1 MFSLPIRLFMILFFS
16 IQMLSAQQGA
26 YDTIKVMT
34 YNIANYGFTSHGCP
48 TLVTS
53 VKNPWLRSI
62 VAYESP
68 DIIGFEKFNISPA
81 SISTDTIV
89 HKVLDS
95 VCSGCYKP
103 CGFTNVSGYTKAN
116 MLYYKTSKLGFV
128 STTTIYSADNNIS
141 DINLHKLYYKSPTLS
156 LTHDTIFINVILLHL
171 ASGSSSTTDRAN
183 EISGAMSWLNSHVT
197 TGGNYILMGD
207 MNTQN
212 STESGFQQLINSTN
226 ANTKFYDPPNQLG
239 DWSGNPTHF
248 SMYLTQSTRT
258 TDPGDCA
265 ATGGVNNRFDH
276 ILCTKYLMDGTD
288 SLMYVPQSYRVV
300 GQDGLHTNGDI
311 NGSPANTSAPS
322 NIVNA
327 LYNMSEH
334 LPVVLQ
340 LAVGA
345 HNTGTGI
352 SEINNPAWT
361 FDHLV
366 TNHLIVRPQIELT
379 GSMYHIQIVDMQGR
393 SIRDLYLRQD
403 HVNDISLEG
412 LTAGMYQLCISGG
425 ETHELKGRF
434 VKIEQ

>member
-1 MFSLPIRLFMILFFS
+1 VY
-16 IQMLSAQQGA
+16 AQHGA
-26 YDTIKVMT
+26 YDTIKVMS

-62 VAYESP
+62 LAYESP

-95 VCSGCYKP
+95 VCAGCYKP

-116 MLYYKTSKLGFV
+116 MLYYKASKLGFV

-141 DINLHKLYYKSPTLS
+141 DINLHRLYYKSPTLS

-171 ASGSSSTTDRAN
+171 ASGSGSTTNRAS

-212 STESGFQQLINSTN
+212 STESCFQQLINSAN
-226 ANTKFYDPPNQLG
+226 SNTKFYDPPNQLG

-258 TDPGDCA
+258 SDPGDCA

-311 NGSPANTSAPS
+311 NGSPTNTSVPS
-322 NIVNA
+322 NILNA

-345 HNTGTGI
+345 HNNSTGI
-352 SEINNPAWT
+352 SETTTQTWT

-366 TNHLIVRPQIELT
+366 SSHLIIRPLIDMT
-379 GSMYHIQIVDMQGR
+379 GSLYHIRIIDMQGR
-393 SIRDLYLRQD
+393 SVRNIDLRRDE
-403 HVNDISLEG
+403 VNDISLED
-412 LTAGMYQLCISGG
+412 LTAGTYQLWISDG
-425 ETHELKGRF
+425 ETHELRGRF
-434 VKIEQ
+434 VKTEP